1 MNHSVLD
8 NLTISLVAA
17 AWLGP
22 SPVNS
27 NYHNPL
33 DLSAKVSLAPKP

>member
-1 MNHSVLD
+1 MATGLILANP
-8 NLTISLVAA
+8 LVAA